1 VKDIFV
7 ARQPIFDAR
16 HNVTGYEL
24 LYRSGAAEDEA
35 IPGELA
41 AAGMSSSVIVDG
53 VLGIGLH
60 TLTDGHTAFI
70 NLSQDM
76 ILEGVPEVLDPT
88 AVVIEILESV
98 EPSDDIVSACRGLVE
113 KGYTLALDD
122 FVYRDALRPL
132 LELADVVKVDVIES
146 AGHLDGVVDQ
156 LRPFEVRLL
165 AEKVEN
171 AEAHR
176 HCVDLGFELFQ
187 GFHYFRP
194 QTLTR
199 KDLSMESVA
208 IIRLLNLLQDTST
221 SDRAIEEAFR
231 SDPSLTYKLLR
242 IVNSAALGGRGV
254 QSIGHGLR
262 LLGRDPL
269 YRWLS
274 LLLMTVG
281 AGGGEMRIEMI
292 KASLLRGRLC
302 ELIGDHA
309 RSAISRD
316 IPSGGALFLVGLFAH
331 MDQILG
337 VGLPEILADI
347 DVTQDV
353 RHALLE
359 RTGKAGA
366 ILSGVEAYIDAEW
379 TTAERNLADAGIDP
393 TALADLYLDSMMWA
407 GARMAFHQEDAAA

>member
-1 VKDIFV
+1 MRDIFV

-16 HNVTGYEL
+16 HNVMGYEL
-24 LYRSGAAEDEA
+24 LYRSGAAEEQA
-35 IPGELA
+35 VPGDA
-41 AAGMSSSVIVDG
+41 AASGMTSSVIVDG
-53 VLGIGLH
+53 MLGIGLH
-60 TLTDGHTAFI
+60 TLTEGHTAFI
-70 NLSQDM
+70 N
-76 ILEGVPEVLDPT
+76 VLDPA

-98 EPSDDIVSACRGLVE
+98 DPTPRIVAACRDLVAQ
-113 KGYTLALDD
+113 GYRLALDD

-146 AGHLDGVVDQ
+146 AGHLEDAVER
-156 LRPFEVRLL
+156 LRPFGVRLL

-171 AEAHR
+171 AEVHR
-176 HCVDLGFELFQ
+176 RCVDLGFELFQ

-208 IIRLLNLLQDTST
+208 IVRLLNLLQDAGT

-281 AGGGEMRIEMI
+281 GGGGEMRIEMI

-309 RSAISRD
+309 RSAVSRD
-316 IPSGGALFLVGLFAH
+316 IPSGGTLFLVGLFAR

-337 VGLPEILADI
+337 VPLREILADI

-353 RHALLE
+353 RDALLD
-359 RTGKAGA
+359 RRGKAGA

-379 TTAERNLADAGIDP
+379 SRAERTLADAGLDP
-393 TALADLYLDSMMWA
+393 TPLADLYLDSMMWA
-407 GARMAFHQEDAAA
+407 RTRMAFHEENAAA